1 MQSPDAASA
10 RHNEG
15 VTAMNILGPV
25 IDLGIGVV
33 NRVLG
38 AGGGG
43 SSDPALQRYQDAI
56 RQQRE
61 QSFADTLVFLA
72 EDRLNEN
79 LRAAISRMKTAA
91 QIQR

>member
-1 MQSPDAASA
+1 MATGD
-10 RHNEG
+10 
-15 VTAMNILGPV
+15 
-25 IDLGIGVV
+25 IGGAFLSMPAQAI
-33 NRVLG
+33 NQILG

-56 RQQRE
+56 RQQRD